1 MLWIFVSPHDAY
13 AEILTHNV
21 MVLRNGA
28 FRNYLVETYTLLYVK
43 QKANA
48 NLLYDSGSST

>member
-28 FRNYLVETYTLLYVK
+28 FRNYLVETYTLPYVK
-43 QKANA
+43 
-48 NLLYDSGSST
+48 